1 MVQLLLLWLR
11 HFSGEGTLFIFV
23 LVSLQDVV
31 PLLIW
36 CETNSRFY
44 SKCPVCCSGPKS
56 ARWGRVEI
64 LHSHCLI

>member
-11 HFSGEGTLFIFV
+11 HLSGEGTLFIFV

-44 SKCPVCCSGPKS
+44 SKCPGMLLRTEKCAVG
-56 ARWGRVEI
+56 AGGD
-64 LHSHCLI
+64 LA